1 MEVGDERQLEF
12 LREWQHKVWSAGY
25 LGMAWPKQ
33 YGGGGMPRVFQAIA
47 DQESREWLAVVR
59 GALLSNDNRL
69 KDVVGTL
76 AAEGAANEAR
86 DLIGVMRVQSVPARA
101 PNDEAERRL
110 GALGPA
116 GSDVS
121 RPGADGDSVAKHR
134 PTKAPTR
141 H

>member
-1 MEVGDERQLEF
+1 MSGTAAVADVEQDVD
-12 LREWQHKVWSAGY
+12 K
-25 LGMAWPKQ
+25 
-33 YGGGGMPRVFQAIA
+33 QAIA
-47 DQESREWLAVVR
+47 DHESREWRAVVC

-69 KDVVGTL
+69 KDLIGAL
-76 AAEGAANEAR
+76 ATERAANEAR
-86 DLIGVMRVQSVPARA
+86 DLVGVMRVQSVPSRA